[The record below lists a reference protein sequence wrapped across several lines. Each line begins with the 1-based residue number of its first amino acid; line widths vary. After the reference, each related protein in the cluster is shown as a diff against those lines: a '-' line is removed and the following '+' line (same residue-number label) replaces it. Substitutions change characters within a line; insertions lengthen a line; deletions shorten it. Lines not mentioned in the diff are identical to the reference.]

1 MSKTTKQRILDEALN
16 MFAENGYKGTNL
28 RDLAQAL
35 GISKTAL
42 YRHFT
47 NKEDIWNS
55 IVESGEKYYEEHFGS
70 AEDLPPTPDTT
81 DGLLTL
87 TMHQVEFTV
96 HDPFV
101 KKIRRLLAMEQFR
114 NERMAQMATNH
125 YMTGIEKIYTAVFGN
140 MMAKG
145 LMKRDDPAILAL
157 EYVSPI
163 TMLVHLCDREPAK
176 TEESIERIRKFI
188 NHFITVYGTGT
199 AGIKSNNYQ
208 GEHSR

>member
-199 AGIKSNNYQ
+199 ACIKSNNYQ

>member
-125 YMTGIEKIYTAVFGN
+125 YMTGIEKKYTAVFGN

-208 GEHSR
+208 GEQSR

>member
-199 AGIKSNNYQ
+199 ACIKSNNYQ
-208 GEHSR
+208 GEQSR